1 MGGGGGTMPPMMGMM
16 MLMMIIRQLIGDP
29 NSWRMGGMM
38 GGGMMGGGMG
48 GMGGGMMGGMGG
60 MGGGMMGGG
69 MMSVPPTGQ
78 PYSPID
84 PGQTNLLNTRSVS
97 LVGPDSDGKT
107 VMPLE
112 GQSLKLVDISETSYG
127 ARAQAAFRRLAEDK
141 APTVVTQLVM
151 WNVTQDLDWNTIAT
165 LSKEWANAHEIAM
178 ARDFVARLD
187 QTKGALP
194 RDEKLNIPDE
204 TGYLYFD
211 VKTDSP
217 SLQTFAKELTETLDG
232 KLIFGLK
239 SKIGSPD
246 RPSGP
251 SVVARVRLSEKN
263 GKAEASIQAACS
275 DAGFKNW
282 TPVGKFNLSLVRDEK
297 GQVKMFDATKGIG
310 EGLLGRLVRAQV
322 TKGKRHVKGKMIYFI
337 RVENV
342 SPLALNGIAIS
353 GVTDEASKTP
363 SVVSGLT
370 LAPHRGLSLPAT
382 AEVVE
387 KMGLKDGIRV
397 LAVDLSGL

>member
-1 MGGGGGTMPPMMGMM
+1 
-16 MLMMIIRQLIGDP
+16 
-29 NSWRMGGMM
+29 
-38 GGGMMGGGMG
+38 
-48 GMGGGMMGGMGG
+48 
-60 MGGGMMGGG
+60 
-69 MMSVPPTGQ
+69 
-78 PYSPID
+78 
-84 PGQTNLLNTRSVS
+84 
-97 LVGPDSDGKT
+97 
-107 VMPLE
+107 
-112 GQSLKLVDISETSYG
+112 
-127 ARAQAAFRRLAEDK
+127 
-141 APTVVTQLVM
+141 
-151 WNVTQDLDWNTIAT
+151 
-165 LSKEWANAHEIAM
+165 M
-178 ARDFVARLD
+178 AREFVARLD
-187 QTKGALP
+187 QTNGALP

-217 SLQTFAKELTETLDG
+217 ALQAFAKELTETLDG

-251 SVVARVRLSEKN
+251 SIIAHVRLSEKN
-263 GKAEASIQAACS
+263 GKAEASVQAACS
-275 DAGFKNW
+275 DAGLKNW
-282 TPVGKFNLSLVRDEK
+282 TAVGKFNLSLARDEK
-297 GQVKMFDATKGIG
+297 GHIKMFDATKGIG
-310 EGLLGRLVRAQV
+310 EGLLGRVVRAQV
-322 TKGKRHVKGKMIYFI
+322 TKTKRHVKGKMIYFI

-387 KMGLKDGIRV
+387 KMGLKDGVRV